1 MKTKHLLYT
10 LTFACM
16 SWSATSC
23 VDILDV
29 APMSSFSDEAVWS
42 DLALSETYLN
52 AQYANLWAESM
63 KGTRFAHFTDEVFQ
77 KHTYGSENVTQG
89 LLNCDTYA
97 IGWDD
102 TMWDPWGTYYGY
114 IKSINLFLERIDE
127 VPGDEEWR
135 NW

>member
-63 KGTRFAHFTDEVFQ
+63 KGTRFAHFTDEVLWFRECY
-77 KHTYGSENVTQG
+77 T
-89 LLNCDTYA
+89 
-97 IGWDD
+97 
-102 TMWDPWGTYYGY
+102 
-114 IKSINLFLERIDE
+114 RIAE
-127 VPGDEEWR
+127 LRYVCHRLG
-135 NW
+135 